1 MNASPESRPLH
12 TRIVSAVMV
21 CNPLLLLSPV
31 CLLYGIYRAVVA
43 PNLFA
48 TDDGNTI
55 FNFLALAIYV
65 LMVCVTSTL
74 LARKRIVPDTVMLL
88 LLNALLFVS
97 PFILIAHGIF
107 LEGHLAVALGI
118 LGIAMGKGQLEVLR
132 RRLPK
137 NFVTPQL
144 SIGAALVLAVNF
156 AVPLIFR
163 RGLENDNEAW
173 GLTSAYAWYL
183 VFPLLVAWLNFI
195 PIRETSATIWAR
207 PWFAP
212 LIYLLWVAGTSIQLW
227 TVAYV
232 DDRHLRAHQFAVA
245 VWVLAWTAF
254 RRAQMFAPVWAAR
267 IQTIAPVI
275 AILIPGIGAL
285 LGLDLRIAA
294 LLYVLNLP
302 ILAVAHRNLPAVAL
316 GGISLLGAVCCMPS
330 NWIGELSPVLT
341 RGSFIA
347 LVIAAVVVGAIGTFR
362 DARAGLPAA
371 IGVGILAAACGVSMT
386 LAFNGAIFFLFLHQL
401 RWKTIG
407 VNEHVLLAIAAV
419 MWIAHTFGLEMR
431 NSTDARAATFVAT
444 IVVTLCLRNASLG
457 LPTSLVPAFSSIF
470 ILLLHPMHW
479 STKTVATA
487 PSGVLAIAV
496 GFALLAAGAWDS
508 GRRNLIARAHLQKA
522 NTNTDAN
529 NSSDLPG

>member
-1 MNASPESRPLH
+1 MNASTELRPLH
-12 TRIVSAVMV
+12 TRIVSTVMV

-43 PNLFA
+43 PDLFA

-55 FNFLALAIYV
+55 FNFLALAAYV

-88 LLNALLFVS
+88 LLNGLLFVA

-107 LEGHLAVALGI
+107 LEGHLAVALGV
-118 LGIAMGKGQLEVLR
+118 LGIAMGKGQLEILR
-132 RRLPK
+132 RRLPES
-137 NFVTPQL
+137 FVTPQL
-144 SIGAALVLAVNF
+144 AIGAALVLAVNF
-156 AVPLIFR
+156 AIPLIFR

-195 PIRETSATIWAR
+195 PVRATSETIWAR

-232 DDRHLRAHQFAVA
+232 DDRQLQAHQFSVA

-254 RRAQMFAPVWAAR
+254 RRAEMFAAAWAGR
-267 IQTIAPVI
+267 IQTAAPVF
-275 AILIPGIGAL
+275 AILIPGIGAVV
-285 LGLDLRIAA
+285 GLDLRIAA
-294 LLYVLNLP
+294 LLYMLNLP
-302 ILAVAHRNLPAVAL
+302 LLAAAHRTLPAIAF

-330 NWIGELSPVLT
+330 NWIVELSPLFT

-347 LVIAAVVVGAIGTFR
+347 LVITAVTIGAIGSFR
-362 DARAGLPAA
+362 DARAGLLAA
-371 IGVGILAAACGVSMT
+371 IGVGVLAAACGVSTT
-386 LAFNGAIFFLFLHQL
+386 LAFNAAILFLFVHQL

-407 VNEHVLLAIAAV
+407 LNEHVLLGIAAV
-419 MWIAHTFGLEMR
+419 AWIAHTVGLEMR

-457 LPTSLVPAFSSIF
+457 LPTSLVPAFGSIV

-479 STKTVATA
+479 STKTIATA
-487 PSGVLAIAV
+487 PSGVLPIAI

-508 GRRNLIARAHLQKA
+508 ARRNLAARAHLQQA
-522 NTNTDAN
+522 NANTDADD
-529 NSSDLPG
+529 SADLPR